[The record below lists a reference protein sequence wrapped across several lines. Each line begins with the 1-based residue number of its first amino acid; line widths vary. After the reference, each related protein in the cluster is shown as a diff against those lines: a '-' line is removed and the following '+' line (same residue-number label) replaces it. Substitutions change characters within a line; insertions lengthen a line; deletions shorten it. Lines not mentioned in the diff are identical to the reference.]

1 MKSQIIYCAGNWIQ
15 SGITMYSA
23 NNLGRRIQSR
33 VLNLAWSK
41 SHRYYQNVK
50 AELDSYP
57 YPSVLL
63 QNFIIFFKEKTL
75 VIIIWTVY
83 FQVFISHYVAFNFLQ
98 AHIFLNFCFRKL
110 TSPGNVLWQ
119 TKSKLSHTEKHVFLP
134 RRKVRSCCVC
144 PQASIKIHRLS
155 SATLIRNFKQTWSAK
170 RKLFWFQAH

>member
-23 NNLGRRIQSR
+23 NNLGRKTQSR

-41 SHRYYQNVK
+41 SHRYYQMWRQTRFISIFK
-50 AELDSYP
+50 CTSAKLYH
-57 YPSVLL
+57 LL
-63 QNFIIFFKEKTL
+63 QRENSYHKL
-75 VIIIWTVY
+75 LWVY
-83 FQVFISHYVAFNFLQ
+83 FQVFISHYVAFYFLQ
-98 AHIFLNFCFRKL
+98 AHVFLNFCFRKL
-110 TSPGNVLWQ
+110 TSPGDFLWQ

-144 PQASIKIHRLS
+144 PQASRKIHRLS

-170 RKLFWFQAH
+170 RKLFLFQAH